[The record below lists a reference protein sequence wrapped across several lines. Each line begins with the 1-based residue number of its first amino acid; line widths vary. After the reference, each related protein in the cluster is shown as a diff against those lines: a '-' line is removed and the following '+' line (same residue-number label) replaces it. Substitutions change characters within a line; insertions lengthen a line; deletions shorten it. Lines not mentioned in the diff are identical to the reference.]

1 MLYVAWLGHAYYLLD
16 DLYPRQSS
24 TTRSL
29 VATPGRP
36 ATHTHHRYGA
46 RTRTLHIAHGAIS
59 WGAVLH
65 HSSVCSA
72 VVHSDHGLLCFA
84 GLLAWA

>member
-1 MLYVAWLGHAYYLLD
+1 MAWLGHAYYLLD

-36 ATHTHHRYGA
+36 TTHTLKHTGRSLGGQFCITVA
-46 RTRTLHIAHGAIS
+46 CVFG
-59 WGAVLH
+59 
-65 HSSVCSA
+65 
-72 VVHSDHGLLCFA
+72 VVHGDHDLLCFI
-84 GLLAWA
+84 GLFAWA